1 MQREKK
7 QFSLTLLIRILLG
20 VLVVVSIGVFANSVM
35 RYNQLKEEEQQLTLL
50 LEGLNLEIERLGE
63 LVDSADQIEELL
75 TNYAEYREM
84 LKETDPELAATIE
97 EIQAKKAEIDAMLA
111 NSDNREYIEQIARD
125 RCNLFY
131 PDEEIIYNDK
141 NN

>member
-1 MQREKK
+1 M
-7 QFSLTLLIRILLG
+7 
-20 VLVVVSIGVFANSVM
+20 VSIGVFANSVM